1 MFAIEKDLDGS
12 TVLTSSSEVGTP
24 HTPRSSSP
32 THSVASRSS
41 STTVSKRISLSTSRR
56 NTAMDPIGGI
66 DIAAIEAAMKQSSL
80 DHLKGYNQKSYA
92 IVEQPQDT
100 EYISQDSAKG
110 YQVLREPA
118 WNKGTSFAP
127 EDRVNKNLTGLI
139 PHVLESL
146 ETQCIRAM
154 RMINSRGTPL
164 DKYLYLSNIKSQNT
178 DLFYRLLIDNIATL
192 MPLVYTPTIGDV
204 CLQYSTLYT
213 RPEALYISIKQ
224 RKSMTTILKN
234 WPYPD
239 PSICVVTDGSR
250 ILGLGDLGVN
260 GVGISIGKLALY
272 TGAAGIHPEKTLP
285 IVLDCGTA
293 NEDNLRDPLYL
304 GLRMKRPSPEVEQ
317 EFMDEF
323 MAAVKEVYP
332 DMLVQFEDFESE
344 KAFKYLDRYKEEK
357 MFNDDIQGTG
367 AVVLAGYIG
376 AVNLSGVPIEDQRL
390 VFMGAGSAGVGVA
403 KQVMEYY
410 TRRGLSEKEARDKF
424 WLVDTKGLVT
434 KDRGDK
440 LADHKKIFARTDNNG
455 HQFTTLEEVIEY
467 VKPTALIGLTATFGV
482 FTESVIRA
490 LKQSVDAGGLGRRPI
505 LFPLSNPLTKAEC
518 TFEQAITWTEGTV
531 IFASG
536 SPFSPV
542 TIKHSSSDSPD
553 PVTTTYHPNQ
563 GNNVYVFPGLGLGA
577 ILAKATRVTDAMV
590 YQSAEA
596 LSGCLNREELG
607 MGLIYPKIERVRD
620 ASVVVARE
628 VMKAA
633 RREGVSA
640 LEEKLWEEWEEWG
653 DVALD
658 GWIRKQVYDPRW

>member
-1 MFAIEKDLDGS
+1 MAAVD
-12 TVLTSSSEVGTP
+12 
-24 HTPRSSSP
+24 
-32 THSVASRSS
+32 
-41 STTVSKRISLSTSRR
+41 
-56 NTAMDPIGGI
+56 I
-66 DIAAIEAAMKQSSL
+66 DAIEAQMKMAAL
-80 DHLKGYNQKSYA
+80 DTLKGYSAEHYGTIKQYR
-92 IVEQPQDT
+92 ETD
-100 EYISQDSAKG
+100 YIAERNAGG

-118 WNKGTSFAP
+118 WNKGTSFSP
-127 EDRVNKNLTGLI
+127 DERISKNLSGLI
-139 PHVLESL
+139 PHVLESM
-146 ETQCIRAM
+146 ETQCLRAM
-154 RMINSRGTPL
+154 RMINSRGTNI
-164 DKYLYLSNIKSQNT
+164 DKYLYLSTLKQNNT
-178 DLFYRLLIDNIATL
+178 DLFYRLLIDNVGTL

-213 RPEALYISIKQ
+213 HPEALYISIKQ
-224 RKSMTTILKN
+224 RKSIATILRN

-272 TGAAGIHPEKTLP
+272 TGAAGIHPQKTLP

-293 NEDNLRDPLYL
+293 NEGNLRDPLYL
-304 GLRMKRPSPEVEQ
+304 GLRQKRVSPQVAL

-332 DMLVQFEDFESE
+332 NMLVQFEDFETE
-344 KAFKYLDRYKEEK
+344 KAFQYLERYKMEK
-357 MFNDDIQGTG
+357 CFNDDIQGTG
-367 AVVLAGYIG
+367 AVVLAGYMG
-376 AVNLSGVPIEDQRL
+376 AVSLSGVPIEDQKL

-403 KQVMEYY
+403 KQVMEFY
-410 TRRGLSEKEARDKF
+410 TRRGLSEQAARDKF
-424 WLVDTKGLVT
+424 YLVDTRGLVT

-440 LADHKKIFARTDNNG
+440 LAEHKKIFARSDNNG

-482 FTESVIRA
+482 FTESVVRA
-490 LKQSVDAGGLGRRPI
+490 LKASVDASGLGRRPI

-536 SPFSPV
+536 SPFAPY
-542 TIKHSSSDSPD
+542 TTKTGDH
-553 PVTTTYHPNQ
+553 VTTYYPNQ

-577 ILAKATRVTDAMV
+577 ILAKASRVTDDMV
-590 YQSAEA
+590 YTAAAS
-596 LSGCLNREELG
+596 LSGCLNSEEIR

-628 VMKAA
+628 VMKCA
-633 RREGVSA
+633 RRDGVS
-640 LEEKLWEEWEEWG
+640 LLPEETWVEWEEWG
-653 DVALD
+653 DVALTA
-658 GWIRKQVYDPRW
+658 WIKKQVYDPKW